1 MAQTNRDAFIKAKKF
16 LSQFKD
22 LEFYDSEIY
31 LLLIK
36 ANNYLNFTELI
47 KHFDE
52 NLANPEYFFRNIQR
66 IKEGEPIQYVT
77 GEAPFFDLDIK
88 VNSNVLIPRPE
99 TEGLTK
105 FTIDYIKKE
114 NIPHKV
120 IADICTG
127 SGCIAIY
134 LKKHFPDSDI
144 YATDKYKDV
153 LEVAKSNF
161 EKYQA
166 NIITLE
172 GNRLEPL
179 ISRHIRLDV
188 LISNPPYVEKMED
201 IEDKVKKYEPLN
213 AIYIQDG
220 TKFYESYFKH
230 HKEVM
235 KDKFFM
241 AFEINYDQE
250 EKLTF
255 LIRNY
260 FDLNKIQ
267 YKFVKDIFDK
277 TRYLFIKGDYS
288 ENSK

>member
-1 MAQTNRDAFIKAKKF
+1 MKNKYNMTKEDNIFFAKRKLVDNIYKSANLEGIAVTFADIYAFMNNVNTGKISVDDMLKLKGLKDAW
-16 LSQFKD
+16 
-22 LEFYDSEIY
+22 EYV
-31 LLLIK
+31 
-36 ANNYLNFTELI
+36 LNSVDEEL
-47 KHFDE
+47 
-52 NLANPEYFFRNIQR
+52 
-66 IKEGEPIQYVT
+66 
-77 GEAPFFDLDIK
+77 
-88 VNSNVLIPRPE
+88 
-99 TEGLTK
+99 
-105 FTIDYIKKE
+105 TIDYIKKE

-120 IADICTG
+120 IADVCTG

>member
-120 IADICTG
+120 IADVCTG

-144 YATDKYKDV
+144 YATV
-153 LEVAKSNF
+153 
-161 EKYQA
+161 
-166 NIITLE
+166 
-172 GNRLEPL
+172 EPL

-267 YKFVKDIFDK
+267 YKFVIDIFDK

>member
-105 FTIDYIKKE
+105 FTID
-114 NIPHKV
+114 
-120 IADICTG
+120 
-127 SGCIAIY
+127 
-134 LKKHFPDSDI
+134 
-144 YATDKYKDV
+144 
-153 LEVAKSNF
+153 KSNF